1 MPFGHAICRCVH
13 ASKLRYSL
21 RFFLFL
27 TSYPIFGRGLQIV
40 HDLLETYLV
49 LLKFVVM
56 KPPFSLYPTILTL
69 LWLMVVSYADNS

>member
-1 MPFGHAICRCVH
+1 M
-13 ASKLRYSL
+13 
-21 RFFLFL
+21 
-27 TSYPIFGRGLQIV
+27 FGRGLQIV